1 VRTLGNSEKSLP
13 TSIGELDF
21 LSVVERFGRTGY
33 WHIDVASETVFLSD
47 EICRAHAM
55 PPGYRPESIR
65 ECIEWYHPEDR
76 DLVKNAVYAAARD
89 GEAFSFEARLVSAS
103 KQVRWVSVSGE
114 VKSDDQGNPTSLIG
128 TLSDISVEREMN
140 VRLGRALHDAKIAN
154 RLKDTFLANMSH
166 ELRTPLNAIIG
177 FSQVIGMMEDQGKVD
192 EQVGGYAADITNAGS
207 HLLAIIED
215 IFSLAQME
223 AEAGEMKFAPIH
235 VGELFDDVRSLVGA
249 KARDSKRKVVF
260 ECSGHASEIFVANK
274 DKMTKVLVNLVS
286 NALKFSPASAPI
298 RVIASIGPC
307 RRLMMSVV
315 DKGPGI
321 PEHMHEKIFER
332 FERLEATK
340 HAMEGV
346 GVGLAIARDL
356 VSSMGGEIGVSSVEG
371 EGSTF
376 WLAFERAEKAKRAIA
391 V

>member
-1 VRTLGNSEKSLP
+1 M
-13 TSIGELDF
+13 DF

-76 DLVKNAVYAAARD
+76 GLVKDTVYSAARD
-89 GEAFSFEARLVSAS
+89 GEAFSFEARLITAS
-103 KQVRWVSVSGE
+103 KQTRWVSVSGE
-114 VKSDDQGNPTSLIG
+114 VKSDDQDNPLSLVG

-140 VRLGRALHDAKIAN
+140 VRLGLALHDAKIAN

-192 EQVGGYAADITNAGS
+192 EQVGGYAADIANAGS

-215 IFSLAQME
+215 IFSLAKME
-223 AEAGEMKFAPIH
+223 SESEEMKFAPIH

-260 ECSGHASEIFVANK
+260 ECAGHASDLFVASK

-286 NALKFSPASAPI
+286 NAIKFSPPNAPI
-298 RVIASIGPC
+298 RVVASTGSC